1 MFLLAVQYS
10 QGRGVAQDFLQ
21 AAKWFER
28 AGQFGHA
35 NALYNLGIM
44 TERGLGLKVD
54 EKVAYRWYSLAAK
67 LGDKGAAG
75 KKTELAAR
83 LPTPDT
89 AQIDRDVA
97 GWTPRPSVTEGRLQV
112 AGSVAG
118 TASGGAG
125 ATASTTP
132 SRTANGSPS
141 GEPQRV
147 AVLPQA
153 SMARVQALLVALGFD
168 AGPADGFM
176 GDKTRKAIVDF
187 QKTIGLP
194 ADGAPTPSLLA
205 ELERVAPK
213 R

>member
-44 TERGLGLKVD
+44 TERGLGLKAD
-54 EKVAYRWYSLAAK
+54 EKAAYRWYSLAAK
-67 LGDKGAAG
+67 LGDKGAAA
-75 KKTELAAR
+75 KKTDLAAR

-89 AQIDRDVA
+89 AQIDREVA
-97 GWTPRPSVTEGRLQV
+97 VWSPRPSVTEGRLQV
-112 AGSVAG
+112 AGSSFG
-118 TASGGAG
+118 TAGSGAG
-125 ATASTTP
+125 ATADASQTRSAAGAP
-132 SRTANGSPS
+132 G

-176 GDKTRKAIVDF
+176 GDKTRKAIIDF
-187 QKTIGLP
+187 QKAIGLP
-194 ADGAPTPSLLA
+194 ADGAPTPGLLA

-213 R
+213 K